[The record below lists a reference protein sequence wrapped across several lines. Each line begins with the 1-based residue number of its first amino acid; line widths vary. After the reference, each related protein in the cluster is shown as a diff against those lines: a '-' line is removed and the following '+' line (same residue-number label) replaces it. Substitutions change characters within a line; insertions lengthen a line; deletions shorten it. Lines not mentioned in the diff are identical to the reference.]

1 MSENF
6 NSMYWIGKRVEH
18 EELSEALR
26 AAARRKRRKARSEAT
41 DPIRQWAEAY
51 IDKTIAT
58 MNGVVSEGDRERA
71 VRAVEQWT
79 RLLAGAVKSRE
90 F

>member
-1 MSENF
+1 MSEYLGQ
-6 NSMYWIGKRVEH
+6 SG
-18 EELSEALR
+18 
-26 AAARRKRRKARSEAT
+26 AT

-58 MNGVVSEGDRERA
+58 MNGAVSEGDRERA
-71 VRAVEQWT
+71 IRAVEQWT
-79 RLLAGAVKSRE
+79 RLLVGAIKSRE